1 MELKGRSM
9 NPLNTEA
16 KIRINQFFHQLRL
29 KPENGLVNL
38 HVRLYIWSL
47 IKRMYCPC
55 PMFALCKMPCE
66 SAVDLRASAL
76 CCQRTKLNE
85 QKVDEYCRILAEIA
99 AEQKFE
105 VTYVDLPDPS
115 LTGEFY
121 LWFRRQHCLV
131 CQSFYLCRFSPN
143 VLRMSRFAGFLPGQH
158 QCMVE
163 LRHKKDKSRK
173 PIVCLGMGD
182 SQQRAHEIGAQNALS
197 TLDGLKERNTWKWSV
212 CPCRCHYVPAWS
224 LFKTVASSSPV
235 RISSSKDLQSNIAF
249 WFMYINKMYSLD
261 HVQWTN
267 ALFSYF

>member
-1 MELKGRSM
+1 MPTWSWKAGLWTLWTPRPRSGSTSSSTSCDSSQRTAWWICTYVFT
-9 NPLNTEA
+9 NVCTV
-16 KIRINQFFHQLRL
+16 
-29 KPENGLVNL
+29 LVL
-38 HVRLYIWSL
+38 FC
-47 IKRMYCPC
+47 M
-55 PMFALCKMPCE
+55 CKMPCE
-66 SAVDLRASAL
+66 SAVDLRASVL

-197 TLDGLKERNTWKWSV
+197 TLDGIKERNTWMWSV
-212 CPCRCHYVPAWS
+212 RPCRCHYVTC
-224 LFKTVASSSPV
+224 LE
-235 RISSSKDLQSNIAF
+235 L
-249 WFMYINKMYSLD
+249 
-261 HVQWTN
+261 VQDCG
-267 ALFSYF
+267 FF